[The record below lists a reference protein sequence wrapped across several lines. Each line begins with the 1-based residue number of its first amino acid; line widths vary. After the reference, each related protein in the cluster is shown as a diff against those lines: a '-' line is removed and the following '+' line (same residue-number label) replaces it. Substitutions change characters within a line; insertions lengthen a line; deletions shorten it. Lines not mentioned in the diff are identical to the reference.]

1 MTRRRIPAY
10 RRYKPKNL
18 GLVVLDGKQHY
29 LGKYGT
35 PESIAEYNRLV
46 QEWLTQEATVPPP
59 PPAGKPGS
67 TDPVDDANSPLVN
80 EVIVAFLKYAK
91 GHYVRPD
98 GSPSG
103 EFENLRSAVKPLRQ
117 LYGYEPAASVGP
129 LALRA
134 VRDRMIRDG
143 LSRSTINSRI
153 NRIRRM
159 FRWAASLE
167 LIPGSVVPPLETVPG
182 LQRGRSGVRE
192 ATGISPVAV
201 EAVEAALPFMP
212 KPVAAM
218 VRLQLLT
225 GCRAGEV
232 LIMRGSDLTE
242 GDPVWSYRPSSHK
255 NSWRGRERVIV
266 LGPQAQAVVREF
278 LKEDASRYLFS
289 PRDVVAELHAAREAR
304 RRTKR
309 KPSEMRSRRPGAGQ
323 AHAPHYDRRSY
334 RQAICRA
341 CDRAF
346 PHPALSKI
354 KPKELTADQRVE
366 FKEWRTRHRWSPLQL
381 RHTAATQIRT
391 RFGLEAAQIV
401 LGHAKAD
408 VTQVYAERDLVKA
421 QIVMAEIG

>member
-10 RRYKPKNL
+10 RCYKPKNL

-46 QEWLTQEATVPPP
+46 QEWLTRASTAPSTTPPGDQ
-59 PPAGKPGS
+59 AS
-67 TDPVDDANSPLVN
+67 TTIDDASSPLVN
-80 EVIVAFLKYAK
+80 EIIVAFLKHAK
-91 GHYVRPD
+91 AHYVRPD
-98 GSPSG
+98 GSPTG
-103 EFENLRSAVKPLRQ
+103 EFENLRSAIKPLRQ
-117 LYGYEPAASVGP
+117 LYGYAPAASIGP

-167 LIPGSVVPPLETVPG
+167 LIPGSVIPPLETVPG

-192 ATGISPVAV
+192 AAGIHPVPV

-225 GCRAGEV
+225 GCRTGEV
-232 LIMRGSDLTE
+232 LIMRGADLTE

-289 PRDVVAELHAAREAR
+289 PRDAVAELHAARDSR

-309 KPSEMRSRRPGAGQ
+309 TPSEQRERRPGVGSR
-323 AHAPHYDRRSY
+323 HAVHYDRRSY

-346 PHPALSKI
+346 PHPTLSTI
-354 KPKELTADQRVE
+354 RPGRLTDDQRVE
-366 FKEWRTRHRWSPLQL
+366 LKDWRARHRWSPLQL
-381 RHTAATQIRT
+381 RHTAATRIRS

-408 VTQVYAERDLVKA
+408 VTQVYAERDLIKA
-421 QIVMAEIG
+421 QSVMAEIG

>member
-46 QEWLTQEATVPPP
+46 QEWLTEEATVPPP
-59 PPAGKPGS
+59 PPPGKPGS
-67 TDPVDDANSPLVN
+67 ADPVDDADSPLVN
-80 EVIVAFLKYAK
+80 EVIVAFLEYAK

-98 GSPSG
+98 GTPSG

-117 LYGYEPAASVGP
+117 LYGYSPAASVGP

-192 ATGISPVAV
+192 AAGISPVSV
-201 EAVEAALPFMP
+201 EAVEAALTFMP

-218 VRLQLLT
+218 VRLQLLI
-225 GCRAGEV
+225 GCRTGEV
-232 LIMRGSDLTE
+232 LIMRGADLTE
-242 GDPVWSYRPSSHK
+242 GAPC
-255 NSWRGRERVIV
+255 
-266 LGPQAQAVVREF
+266 GPTG
-278 LKEDASRYLFS
+278 
-289 PRDVVAELHAAREAR
+289 P
-304 RRTKR
+304 
-309 KPSEMRSRRPGAGQ
+309 
-323 AHAPHYDRRSY
+323 
-334 RQAICRA
+334 
-341 CDRAF
+341 
-346 PHPALSKI
+346 
-354 KPKELTADQRVE
+354 
-366 FKEWRTRHRWSPLQL
+366 
-381 RHTAATQIRT
+381 
-391 RFGLEAAQIV
+391 
-401 LGHAKAD
+401 
-408 VTQVYAERDLVKA
+408 
-421 QIVMAEIG
+421 